1 MEEEADSQEIDH
13 GLQELEVGSKWATA
27 WRLLDMQ
34 EEVFKKHVKALV
46 CTIMQTLGLVDCSL
60 FFTNISLYSYLY
72 YFNIFILN
80 TLLKIFKQ

>member
-1 MEEEADSQEIDH
+1 
-13 GLQELEVGSKWATA
+13 
-27 WRLLDMQ
+27 MQ